1 MSTVFERVSA
11 RAAERGWRCRAVP
24 WSSLECLR
32 EAIEGRFRDGLLD
45 EKALREYLSFVYEA
59 PEGFVPR
66 SIIVVAMQ
74 ALPGHV
80 TFGYRGRQV
89 PVVIPPTYVGLVKK
103 ILTVVATLD
112 EWLTPEGYRAIR
124 PRLPM
129 KTLAVCSGLA
139 EYGRNNICYKESTDE
154 STGRQPHGT

>member
-1 MSTVFERVSA
+1 MSTAFERISA

-24 WSSLECLR
+24 WSRIDSLR

-45 EKALREYLSFVYEA
+45 EKALRDYLSFVYEA

-66 SIIVVAMQ
+66 SITVVAVKAQ
-74 ALPGHV
+74 PGRV
-80 TFGYRGRQV
+80 TFGYNGRQV
-89 PVVIPPTYVGLVKK
+89 PIIIPSTYVGLVKK